1 MPIKSY
7 LAHPHEHQKEALVAA
22 LTAIENCDII
32 PAENKDIVVV
42 VTETAN
48 KTDDDILKNKIEAI
62 SSLKLLVMVS
72 GFNTPKK
79 N

>member
-7 LAHPHEHQKEALVAA
+7 LAHPYKGKKNELINELSSIKEC
-22 LTAIENCDII
+22 EII
-32 PAENKDIVVV
+32 PAENKDILVV
-42 VTETAN
+42 VTETETKAEE
-48 KTDDDILKNKIEAI
+48 DILKQRLETVK
-62 SSLKLLVMVS
+62 SLKLLAMVS

>member
-7 LAHPHEHQKEALVAA
+7 LAHPYDGKKKELIK
-22 LTAIENCDII
+22 AISTIKQCEFI
-32 PAENKDIVVV
+32 PAQNKDILILI
-42 VTETAN
+42 TETEN
-48 KTDDDILKNKIEAI
+48 KQEEEILRQKLDNID
-62 SSLKLLVMVS
+62 SLKLLAMVS